1 MKQEILERYIS
12 GNATPDECA
21 TVVEWLDSDQENVRE
36 YMALHKLH
44 DITIMNQMESME
56 EKTSFVLERVPK
68 KISWK
73 KISIEIAKI
82 AAILLL
88 VLGINNLR
96 NTDEGYQ
103 TIYVPAGQR
112 AEVLLPDSSKVWLN
126 SSSRLRYPLAFN
138 KKQREVQLDGEA
150 YFQVTHSKKPFIVKS
165 QKVNVSVLGTE
176 FNMKTYSDSYSDQ
189 IDLLKGSIE
198 LSGGVFANGTLRMK
212 PEESVCIANGKIQIS
227 RIKDHDY
234 YKWKE
239 GLLCFDNESVV
250 NILKKLEVYYDIQ
263 INVGKHPFLEEY
275 YSGKFRVRD
284 GVEQVLKILQLEYK
298 FTYTKDNNLNLITI
312 K

>member
-1 MKQEILERYIS
+1 MDQKILERYIN
-12 GNATPDECA
+12 GKATLEERA
-21 TVVEWLDSDQENVRE
+21 EVVEWMDSDEENVHE
-36 YMALHKLH
+36 FMALHKLH
-44 DITIMNQMESME
+44 DIAVMNQIEDMEG
-56 EKTSFVLERVPK
+56 KKSFTTKEIFK
-68 KISWK
+68 KASWK

-82 AAILLL
+82 AAIIFLM
-88 VLGINNLR
+88 LGINSLR
-96 NTDEGYQ
+96 DTDEGYQ

-112 AEVLLPDSSKVWLN
+112 AEVILPDSSKVWLN

-138 KKQREVQLDGEA
+138 QKQREVQLNGEA
-150 YFQVTHSKKPFIVKS
+150 YFQVAHNKKPFIVKS

-176 FNMKTYSDSYSDQ
+176 FNMKTYSNSDSDQ
-189 IDLLKGSIE
+189 IDLLKGTIE
-198 LSGGVFANGTLRMK
+198 LSGGVFKDATLRMK

-234 YKWKE
+234 FKWKE
-239 GLLCFDNESVV
+239 GLLCFDNESVA
-250 NILKKLEVYYDIQ
+250 NIIKKLEVYYDIQ
-263 INVGKHPFLEEY
+263 IKVGKHSFLEES

-284 GVEQVLKILQLEYK
+284 GVEQVLKVLQLEYK